1 MPVSPWRQQ
10 VAHAMGDIK
19 DTSNIATVEME
30 KKPRMV
36 QRELYNYRRR
46 KINGTLVSQ
55 NNAMGATCGLAK

>member
-1 MPVSPWRQQ
+1 
-10 VAHAMGDIK
+10 MGDIK